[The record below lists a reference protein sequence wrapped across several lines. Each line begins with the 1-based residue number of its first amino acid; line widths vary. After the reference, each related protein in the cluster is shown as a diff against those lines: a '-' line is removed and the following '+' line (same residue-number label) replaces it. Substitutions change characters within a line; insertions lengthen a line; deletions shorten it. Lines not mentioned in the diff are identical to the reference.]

1 MPFKTSSE
9 ILSQVEL
16 IKSEQLARA
25 VVEKLK
31 LTDDEE
37 FMEGTPSLAS
47 YVLGGV
53 GAVIDWFH
61 SLLSRTSEAS
71 DEGTYDVVGE
81 TADTLRGGV
90 DVDRTGRTYVL
101 SVSYTA
107 KSARAGVAHRPRVW
121 RSLPG

>member
-1 MPFKTSSE
+1 MRALARAVRIQDELE

-53 GAVIDWFH
+53 GAAIDWVR
-61 SLLSRTSEAS
+61 SLLSSSAGGMPTKAPTMSWARRPTPCAAGSMSTAPVAPTS
-71 DEGTYDVVGE
+71 
-81 TADTLRGGV
+81 
-90 DVDRTGRTYVL
+90 
-101 SVSYTA
+101 
-107 KSARAGVAHRPRVW
+107 
-121 RSLPG
+121 